1 MKLNNTFKK
10 EIKKRVEYLKKS
22 SYITINNIIELS
34 IYDILLNAKNTNQ
47 IELNILNKKDNN
59 LKDNNKFYFFSTY
72 DLYPLFNNL
81 FELKNILMKYIYN
94 NLLDNYIIKLN
105 NKDLT
110 ELINIYYKLNNSEVL
125 TTTEINTIILKNF
138 NL

>member
-1 MKLNNTFKK
+1 MDAKP
-10 EIKKRVEYLKKS
+10 EVEYDIDKHQKIASLMS
-22 SYITINNIIELS
+22 VDEIHFIDDTGTIYSGS
-34 IYDILLNAKNTNQ
+34 IPK
-47 IELNILNKKDNN
+47 
-59 LKDNNKFYFFSTY
+59 YFGYSFDSGEQMA
-72 DLYPLFNNL
+72 F
-81 FELKNILMKYIYN
+81 FKQM
-94 NLLDNYIIKLN
+94 LN